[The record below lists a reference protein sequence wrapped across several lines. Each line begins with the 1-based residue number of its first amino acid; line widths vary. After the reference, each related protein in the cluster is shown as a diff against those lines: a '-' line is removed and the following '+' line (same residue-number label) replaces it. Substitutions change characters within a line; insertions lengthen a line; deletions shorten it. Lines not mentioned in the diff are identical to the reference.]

1 MKINVLIRSTVEV
14 AVAYKNRE
22 TLFNMAIQGTQIRD
36 NSKACYYSSC
46 RSILET
52 EVLQMRL
59 IATLLRTRNPHKEPL
74 RSSRELTAWQF
85 PQTIANWYST
95 LWHAPHKIARAP

>member
-14 AVAYKNRE
+14 AVAYGKNRE

-59 IATLLRTRNPHKEPL
+59 IAALLRTRNPHKEPL
-74 RSSRELTAWQF
+74 RSSQEQ
-85 PQTIANWYST
+85 
-95 LWHAPHKIARAP
+95 